1 VSQENVEVV
10 RRHRDAFNRSDLDGI
25 LQTYAPDA
33 EVDFSRSPGVEGGI
47 YRGRQQIR
55 EFWSTF
61 VEFWER
67 MSVSEDQY
75 IDCGETV
82 VAPARTHFW
91 GRDGIEVEA
100 YGVFVVTLRDGRIIQ
115 WRLFREL
122 GEALKEV
129 GLEE

>member
-1 VSQENVEVV
+1 VSRENVEVV
-10 RRHRDAFNRSDLDGI
+10 RRHRDAFNRRDLDRI

-33 EVDFSRSPGVEGGI
+33 EVDFSRSPGVEAGI
-47 YRGRQQIR
+47 FRGRQEIR

-61 VEFWER
+61 VETWEQ
-67 MSVSEDQY
+67 MIVSEDEY

-100 YGVFVVTLRDGRIIQ
+100 YAAFVVTLRDGLIVH
-115 WRLFREL
+115 WRLFRERA
-122 GEALKEV
+122 EALGAV
-129 GLEE
+129 GLSE